1 MLEDEEEE
9 EEEEEG
15 LGIEAGV
22 GGGVGEDSVER
33 ERGCD
38 GERAKC
44 LFNQSGIAKGGE
56 IVLVRLI

>member
-22 GGGVGEDSVER
+22 GGGVGEGSVER
-33 ERGCD
+33 ERGCE

-44 LFNQSGIAKGGE
+44 LLNQSGIAKGGG